1 MVAVTNGRAGAGER
15 CPFDLGKVNSEHG
28 AADAYAR
35 WRERGSV
42 VFAEAFGGYHAV
54 LDYETVRACA
64 ADTARLVS
72 RDGAT
77 IPVLRKDGRSVPVE
91 MDPPEHKKYRKLLQ
105 GPLRPDRIQARAG
118 RIAAI
123 TDQVIDEFV
132 ELGRADLRRIAEVVP
147 PAIIAEILGM
157 PGEASAM
164 VEMTG
169 MLNRAIGSADQEA
182 GSVAAQVFTRYI
194 DGLVERAGLGQA
206 GDGLLAEIVHGEVD
220 GKPVAR
226 DMAAGM
232 AVTLVVAGQETTVN
246 GIGNMLWLLGAH
258 RAAKQRI
265 LDDPGLIPAAVEET
279 LRLESP
285 VQMMGRTAAE
295 DFQVNGV
302 QVRKG
307 DKVGLVFGAANLD
320 PERFPE
326 PGKFDLDRPSSAA
339 HLAFGHG
346 IHRCVGEHL
355 ARAEMR
361 IVLERVLARIP
372 DYRLAGPVR
381 LGAGVA
387 FNRGPR
393 AVPVVFSP
401 GTTVG
406 RGGSGLGA
414 KR

>member
-1 MVAVTNGRAGAGER
+1 MER

-28 AADAYAR
+28 AAEAYAR
-35 WRERGSV
+35 WREHGSV
-42 VFAEAFGGYHAV
+42 VYAEAFGGYHAV
-54 LDYETVRACA
+54 LGYESVRACA

-77 IPVLRKDGRSVPVE
+77 IPVLREDARSVPVE
-91 MDPPEHKKYRKLLQ
+91 MDPPEHRKYRKLLQ
-105 GPLRPDRIQARAG
+105 GPLRPDRLQAWSG
-118 RIAAI
+118 RIAAAA
-123 TDQVIDEFV
+123 DQAIDEFI
-132 ELGRADLRRIAEVVP
+132 ELGHADLRRIAEVVP
-147 PAIIAEILGM
+147 PAVIAEILGM
-157 PGEASAM
+157 PGEAPAM

-169 MLNRAIGSADQEA
+169 TLNQAIGSADPET
-182 GSVAAQVFTRYI
+182 GRAAARVFTQYI
-194 DGLVERAGLGQA
+194 DGLVVRAGLGQG
-206 GDGLLAEIVHGEVD
+206 GDGLLAAIVHGEID
-220 GKPVAR
+220 GRPVPH

-258 RAAKQRI
+258 PSAKQRI
-265 LDDPGLIPAAVEET
+265 LDDPALIPAAVEES

-295 DFQVNGV
+295 DLQVGGA

-320 PERFPE
+320 PARFPE
-326 PGKFDLDRPSSAA
+326 PGTFDLDRPSAAA

-372 DYRLAGPVR
+372 DYRPAGPVR
-381 LGAGVA
+381 LGTSVA

-393 AVPVVFSP
+393 AVPVVFTP
-401 GTTVG
+401 GAAA
-406 RGGSGLGA
+406 RRDGSGPDG